1 MQALAEVEMT
11 LFEKAYHEARAE
23 GYAEGYAEGR
33 AEGRVQGQR
42 KLLLRLLT
50 IRFGELPEAFVQRL
64 LAVSDSDVLDALSE
78 QVLTASSLAEIV
90 LPEAG

>member
-1 MQALAEVEMT
+1 MADGGEKMMQALADLEMT
-11 LFEKAYHEARAE
+11 WVEKARQE
-23 GYAEGYAEGR
+23 
-33 AEGRVQGQR
+33 GQR

-50 IRFGELPEAFVQRL
+50 LKFGELPEAFVQRL
-64 LAVSDSDVLDALSE
+64 LAVNDSDVLYALSE